1 MRLRRR
7 VHREYCTLRVYPVCV
22 PVLDI
27 SERALSGASSEI
39 SRTRHA
45 FLCRRNCV
53 ADFSWGGARRAKT
66 MQISC
71 WRHIA
76 VCLALVSSFALTGEP
91 AVELKWVGK
100 ENVVNHH
107 LDVPYHVLEKK
118 WTFDATK
125 SGEAESLPLHEEV
138 KTSVSQ
144 AHPPTALVDFCVY
157 ANTAFCRNTW
167 RYLKSER
174 HGCGDAPM
182 CSDALGAFLLPV
194 FRLSHAKGS
203 GRVQGKGRAFFCI
216 GIPWRQVRAIGG

>member
-1 MRLRRR
+1 
-7 VHREYCTLRVYPVCV
+7 
-22 PVLDI
+22 
-27 SERALSGASSEI
+27 
-39 SRTRHA
+39 
-45 FLCRRNCV
+45 
-53 ADFSWGGARRAKT
+53 
-66 MQISC
+66 MQIQVGCVSSI
-71 WRHIA
+71 RESRSTIQMDRKRRY
-76 VCLALVSSFALTGEP
+76 LALVVVAKTCRDRCLTE
-91 AVELKWVGK
+91 ELKSWR
-100 ENVVNHH
+100 E
-107 LDVPYHVLEKK
+107 VPDTPRRLFAIIAAFGRKPGSHRSG
-118 WTFDATK
+118 TG

-194 FRLSHAKGS
+194 FRLSHAKGF